1 MVVGAQPLAGRM
13 NTREVEAVVFD
24 VGGVLV
30 QMGDIAA
37 LGPFNGIADAA
48 GIRTLWLDCLH
59 VDAHERGHID
69 IDEFSRRMVEHYA
82 IPGTPEDFIQRFL
95 VWPGALYPGV
105 EETLAQLAQKVKVA
119 CLSNT
124 CAFHWAGDTWAK
136 DVRRLSPRLFLS
148 FEMGLMKPERAIYDR
163 TAEALGI
170 APERILFFDD
180 TERNIVGAKL
190 AGWDAH
196 RVDGIA
202 EVRQVL
208 KDYDLI

>member
-1 MVVGAQPLAGRM
+1 MSNRPI
-13 NTREVEAVVFD
+13 EAVVFD

-37 LGPFNGIADAA
+37 LGPFQGIVDAA
-48 GIRTLWLDCLH
+48 GIRALWLDCTH

-69 IDEFSRRMVEHYA
+69 IDEFARRMVAHYA
-82 IPGTPEDFIQRFL
+82 IPGTPEDFMQRFL
-95 VWPGALYPGV
+95 AWPGSLYPGV
-105 EETLAQLAQKVKVA
+105 EDTLTLLAQKVAVA

-124 CAFHWAGDTWAK
+124 CAFHWEGDTWAK
-136 DVRRLSPRLFLS
+136 DVRRLAPRLFLS

-170 APERILFFDD
+170 APGRILFFDD
-180 TERNIVGAKL
+180 TERNIAGARA

-196 RVDGIA
+196 QVDGIA
-202 EVRQVL
+202 EVRLVL
-208 KDYDLI
+208 KDYGLIQRQD